1 MLDSKINESFNTS
14 LLQCLHSKR
23 HLELLDVVDS
33 LRAQGLNDHVDLP
46 QLIVCGDQS
55 SGKSSVLAAISGV
68 PFPKRDNLCT
78 RFATEVILRR
88 NDDVDTVQISASIT
102 TGGFKP
108 SSYQAMASS
117 FHHDLESMDQLPE
130 IMEKAAIAM
139 GVGTTGSAFSSSI
152 LRLEVRGPY
161 MPQLTIVDLPGL
173 IHSENKYQSGEDIEL
188 VTELVGH
195 YMAQERSIILAVV
208 SAKNDYANQI
218 VLTKARKVDPEGKRT
233 LGIITKPDTLYP
245 GSASE
250 SSFLSLA
257 KNQDV
262 RFSLGWHVVRNQDS
276 NQIIEGDRD
285 QVEMSFFETTRW
297 SGLVE
302 PNRGISTLR
311 HRLSEVLFE
320 QITKELPAMISE
332 ILKSIED
339 SKAELTRMG
348 RSRSTDL
355 EKRLFM
361 MELAQS
367 FSNRSHAACEALY
380 DHPFFADRD
389 LASTEPRR
397 LRAIVQ
403 NANMAFAEKM
413 LALPLRVRP
422 MTQSVSKD
430 PASISA
436 KDHVARAK
444 ELIISHRG
452 KELPG
457 TFNPLLIG
465 PLFREM
471 SLPWLPDAR
480 SHIEDMW
487 IVTRT
492 TTLAILGDITEVNV
506 ADKCVD
512 IIIGPKLEDMR
523 SVLMERLDTYMHEY
537 QRQPITYNHYLTENV
552 QAVRM
557 RRRREEALAGCRK
570 ILNQHGSIELHNV
583 ELLVSAV
590 VGEHQPGMD
599 DLAAQ
604 DLADY
609 AKAYYKVRI
618 PVRICESF

>member
-1 MLDSKINESFNTS
+1 MFPSAAFWL
-14 LLQCLHSKR
+14 
-23 HLELLDVVDS
+23 
-33 LRAQGLNDHVDLP
+33 GLNDHVDLP

-88 NDDVDTVQISASIT
+88 NDDIESVRISASIT

-108 SSYQAMASS
+108 SGYQALGSS
-117 FHHDLESMDQLPE
+117 FHHDLQSMDELPE
-130 IMEKAAIAM
+130 ILEKAAMAM
-139 GVGTTGSAFSSSI
+139 GVGTTGSAISSNI

-276 NQIIEGDRD
+276 NQIVEGDRD
-285 QVEMSFFETTRW
+285 QVEISFFQTTRW
-297 SGLVE
+297 SGLTE
-302 PNRGISTLR
+302 LNRGISTLR

-339 SKAELTRMG
+339 TQAELTRMG

-361 MELAQS
+361 MELAQN
-367 FSNRSHAACEALY
+367 FSSRSHAACEALY
-380 DHPFFADRD
+380 DHPFFANQD
-389 LASTEPRR
+389 AAVTQPRR

-403 NANMAFAEKM
+403 NANVAFAENM

-422 MTQSVSKD
+422 TGRSVSKE
-430 PASISA
+430 SA
-436 KDHVARAK
+436 DSHVTDLVSRAK
-444 ELIISHRG
+444 ELIITHRG
-452 KELPG
+452 KELRG

-471 SLPWLPDAR
+471 SQTWLIHARNHIERVWIDAR
-480 SHIEDMW
+480 
-487 IVTRT
+487 T
-492 TTLAILGDITEVNV
+492 TIIAILADIADVNV
-506 ADKCVD
+506 ADKCMD
-512 IIIGPKLEDMR
+512 MIIGPEFEDVR
-523 SVLMERLDTYMHEY
+523 SVLMERLDTYMDEY
-537 QRQPITYNHYLTENV
+537 HRQPITYNHYLTENV
-552 QAVRM
+552 QAARV
-557 RRRREEALAGCRK
+557 RRRREEATAGCRQV
-570 ILNQHGSIELHNV
+570 LSQRGSIDLQDID
-583 ELLVSAV
+583 LLVSAII
-590 VGEHQPGMD
+590 GDHTPGMD

-604 DLADY
+604 ELADY
-609 AKAYYKVRI
+609 AQAYYKVRSPALI
-618 PVRICESF
+618 FDLFSLVSGGFEASDR